1 MAKKSAPKN
10 LVQRDVNIDAVAEK
24 IDGLKIDEDAGKK
37 NGAKST
43 EEDERTVNKPETQL
57 KQKEKEKEELGGA
70 EENEEKDTKCKRLET
85 DNSVSEDEKTFR
97 LLGLLNEYERL
108 ANDSMRVN
116 FAQAYLDLS
125 RANYYGSQRFNMDSV
140 DMRPRDAS
148 TIVEWDQ
155 GMPSLKDK
163 WQVYREQAKAGK
175 GQKPVKTQN
184 LELDKKEKKAKSDV
198 EVEVKVG
205 KTAPEKESAISSA
218 IKEGTG
224 LRNRKN
230 PEKIERLGKIE
241 NLENLGLD
249 SSSENSDPP
258 QDPVYQFGRMV
269 PMQLRNAQTHF
280 QKALADSINL
290 LRLQQEILL
299 VVGSLGQ

>member
-24 IDGLKIDEDAGKK
+24 IDGLKIEADAGKK

-43 EEDERTVNKPETQL
+43 EEDERTVHKPETQI
-57 KQKEKEKEELGGA
+57 KQKENEKLDGAKENG
-70 EENEEKDTKCKRLET
+70 EKDTTSERLET

-140 DMRPRDAS
+140 DMRPRDALN
-148 TIVEWDQ
+148 IVEWDQ
-155 GMPSLKDK
+155 GMPCLKDK
-163 WQVYREQAKAGK
+163 WQVYTEQAKAGK
-175 GQKPVKTQN
+175 VRKPVKTQN
-184 LELDKKEKKAKSDV
+184 LELDNKEKKEKSEV

-230 PEKIERLGKIE
+230 TEKIE
-241 NLENLGLD
+241 NLGKLGLD

-280 QKALADSINL
+280 QKALADSIHL

-299 VVGSLGQ
+299 VVGSLGH

>member
-10 LVQRDVNIDAVAEK
+10 VVQRDVNIDAMAEK

-57 KQKEKEKEELGGA
+57 KQKEKEKEKEELGGV
-70 EENEEKDTKCKRLET
+70 EENEEKDTNSKRLKT

-175 GQKPVKTQN
+175 GQKPVKAQN
-184 LELDKKEKKAKSDV
+184 LELDNKEKKAKSEAEV

-230 PEKIERLGKIE
+230 PEKIEKLGK
-241 NLENLGLD
+241 LELD

-280 QKALADSINL
+280 QKALADSIHL

-299 VVGSLGQ
+299 VVGSFGQ